1 MPFENTKFD
10 PAIAFAPIVSSEPQQ
25 PQPRQIYDPWAD
37 DSAFMG
43 RPRPIEDISQVDFR
57 DAEFRQFARNEL
69 KTPRKISK
77 LTYRDPLMAAF
88 DNEMILGKSDE

>member
-1 MPFENTKFD
+1 MPFENTVFD
-10 PAIAFAPIVSSEPQQ
+10 PAIAFAPIVSFEPQ
-25 PQPRQIYDPWAD
+25 PQPKRVYDAWAAPD
-37 DSAFMG
+37 PFMG

-69 KTPRKISK
+69 KTRRKITK